1 MGKINKKF
9 STYFFFILVHRVL
22 SLSCFFVEGYKTVL
36 SKSAPSQS
44 KIMEPVWIKVMQM
57 DQVNSYISF
66 ILRITALACL
76 LYFMYILRTKDNSK
90 IKKSLLLTVIY
101 LILMFIIITI
111 ADYTELVLYGNTFI
125 LFWRSIR
132 YIILIILTGIIRQI
146 IMKLKERSIVNE

>member
-1 MGKINKKF
+1 MRIKEKF
-9 STYFFFILVHRVL
+9 STYFFFILVHIVL
-22 SLSCFFVEGYKTVL
+22 SLSCFFIEGYKTVL

-66 ILRITALACL
+66 ILRITALTCL
-76 LYFMYILRTKDNSK
+76 LYFMYVLGTKDSSK
-90 IKKSLLLTVIY
+90 IKKSLLLTAIY
-101 LILMFIIITI
+101 LMLMFIIITI

-132 YIILIILTGIIRQI
+132 YIILIILIGISRGIIV
-146 IMKLKERSIVNE
+146 KYKERFTANG